1 MEKIKYHKS
10 VLYCLTK
17 IVNALP
23 LFIDFYQYKLSTYF
37 CLQSIHRCIQRKI
50 SCVYNDREKESSRII
65 RQSVLQLESSL
76 DQCTN
81 KLRSTLTSLQKWYI
95 LLEQEKELIITE
107 IFKTLRDMDNVL
119 DVFETLSIGLY
130 FNLAEICWEHQ
141 SGHFTH

>member
-1 MEKIKYHKS
+1 MMINVFAES
-10 VLYCLTK
+10 LSESSSF
-17 IVNALP
+17 IVSSSSFFFQWYNVCSSQWTHQN
-23 LFIDFYQYKLSTYF
+23 IT
-37 CLQSIHRCIQRKI
+37 RWIQRKI